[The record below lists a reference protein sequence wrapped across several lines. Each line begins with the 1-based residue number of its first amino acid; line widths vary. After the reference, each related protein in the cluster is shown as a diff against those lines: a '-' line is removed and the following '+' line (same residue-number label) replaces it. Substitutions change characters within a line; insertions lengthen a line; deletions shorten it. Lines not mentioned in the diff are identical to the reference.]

1 MNFIVGCNEL
11 AIKQVVSL
19 TGEDGLRSRLTK
31 STSFSVLHE
40 VEDLTRVSVLKWKSL
55 GTVVDRNVF
64 FGGGSEMTVV
74 WFGFFKP
81 NK

>member
-1 MNFIVGCNEL
+1 M
-11 AIKQVVSL
+11 
-19 TGEDGLRSRLTK
+19 
-31 STSFSVLHE
+31 LHE

-74 WFGFFKP
+74 CGLVLFF
-81 NK
+81 